1 MKYKYYI
8 HHVIAIASFIFF
20 GIMCDLVVDLY
31 ENMINYGYIN
41 IINFFAI
48 IIDSLYFCYMKYL
61 MEKVEIHY
69 WNIGL
74 TMGLTLTVF
83 STILLILKLFLI
95 IIMNFFLVSL
105 SLLTTFNF
113 EPSFALISYEF
124 SKFYQVLKKY
134 PEKAYC
140 IVFFI
145 LQFFCLMILLEI
157 IELNFCDLNINTR
170 RGIEKRGI
178 DDLMIDS
185 GRDSS
190 AGLNKVDINHDYY
203 IHTSDGNQ
211 NVEQTEMSIKFNQ

>member
-41 IINFFAI
+41 IIDFFAI

-83 STILLILKLFLI
+83 STILLIYVLADKDKSI
-95 IIMNFFLVSL
+95 INS
-105 SLLTTFNF
+105 
-113 EPSFALISYEF
+113 
-124 SKFYQVLKKY
+124 
-134 PEKAYC
+134 
-140 IVFFI
+140 
-145 LQFFCLMILLEI
+145 
-157 IELNFCDLNINTR
+157 
-170 RGIEKRGI
+170 
-178 DDLMIDS
+178 
-185 GRDSS
+185 
-190 AGLNKVDINHDYY
+190 
-203 IHTSDGNQ
+203 
-211 NVEQTEMSIKFNQ
+211 

>member
-1 MKYKYYI
+1 
-8 HHVIAIASFIFF
+8 
-20 GIMCDLVVDLY
+20 
-31 ENMINYGYIN
+31 
-41 IINFFAI
+41 
-48 IIDSLYFCYMKYL
+48 MKYL

-83 STILLILKLFLI
+83 STILLIYVLADKDKSLSETAMISTFYKSLQEANLGLVFLKLFLI

-211 NVEQTEMSIKFNQ
+211 NVEPTEMSIKFNQ